1 MTVQHL
7 KETGIGKT
15 VNALRKY
22 DGKIGESAKLLVEKW
37 KAMVAAEDSSDP
49 DEIESEHREDSVNV
63 SVSEISQD
71 TINKDKEDSIKQGQ
85 SFSLNY

>member
-1 MTVQHL
+1 M

-22 DGKIGESAKLLVEKW
+22 DGKIGESAKMLVEKW

-49 DEIESEHREDSVNV
+49 EEKEDQREDSVSV
-63 SVSEISQD
+63 YVSEISQD
-71 TINKDKEDSIKQGQ
+71 SINKDKEDSIKQG
-85 SFSLNY
+85 